1 MDTLVSMDPLTGL
14 NNRAQ
19 LKRYVSSEA
28 SDKQEYYIL
37 MLDLNNF
44 KHINDKF
51 GHVEGDE
58 AIKLAAQ
65 AIKRACMDD
74 SLRPFAARYGGDE
87 FIVIVKTGDEDKA
100 MEFKSKIL
108 WFLNTLNQKAN
119 SPYEVSTCIGYAKY
133 NGDVATFE
141 SALSEADQKLYDE
154 KAEFKNASK

>member
-1 MDTLVSMDPLTGL
+1 MESLSAAMSQQTTALIFVSDALRKACDQI
-14 NNRAQ
+14 RASVF
-19 LKRYVSSEA
+19 L
-28 SDKQEYYIL
+28 
-37 MLDLNNF
+37 
-44 KHINDKF
+44 
-51 GHVEGDE
+51 G
-58 AIKLAAQ
+58 
-65 AIKRACMDD
+65 
-74 SLRPFAARYGGDE
+74 RYGGDE
-87 FIVIVKTGDEDKA
+87 FIVIVKTGDEEKA